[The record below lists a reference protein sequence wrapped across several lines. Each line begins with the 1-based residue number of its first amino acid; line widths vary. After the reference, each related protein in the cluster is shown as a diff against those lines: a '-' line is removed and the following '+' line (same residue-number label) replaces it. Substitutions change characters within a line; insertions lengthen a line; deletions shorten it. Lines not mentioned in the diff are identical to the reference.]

1 MNASYPTQE
10 EATQAK
16 RALNRAGYQV
26 EIIHDP
32 GEPHTEFDGMSFI
45 GGTNPYWNIK
55 VTPAAT
61 MGTWSDHVVSA
72 YLNRDLTNLAK
83 IWATGE
89 TDCKKATQSLFF
101 AILEGKR
108 YPQPQPDENI
118 IPLLGLALESNETK
132 VRSSA
137 VLILYQFGEAAR
149 HMEPVF
155 QRLSSHDPDPIIK
168 RMAQNACDQLK
179 GCASESA

>member
-1 MNASYPTQE
+1 MNASYSTEE
-10 EATQAK
+10 EANLAK

-32 GEPHTEFDGMSFI
+32 GEPHTEFDGMSHI
-45 GGTNPYWNIK
+45 GGTNSYWNIK

-61 MGTWSDHVVSA
+61 MGDWSDQVVSA
-72 YLNRDLTNLAK
+72 YLNRDLTNLTK
-83 IWATGE
+83 IWAGGE
-89 TDCKKATQSLFF
+89 PDCQKAARSLFF

-118 IPLLGLALESNETK
+118 IQLLGLALESTETK
-132 VRSSA
+132 IRSSGL
-137 VLILYQFGEAAR
+137 LILYQFGEFAR

-155 QRLSSHDPDPIIK
+155 QRLSTNDPDPVIR
-168 RMAQNACDQLK
+168 RMAQNACDQLR
-179 GCASESA
+179 G